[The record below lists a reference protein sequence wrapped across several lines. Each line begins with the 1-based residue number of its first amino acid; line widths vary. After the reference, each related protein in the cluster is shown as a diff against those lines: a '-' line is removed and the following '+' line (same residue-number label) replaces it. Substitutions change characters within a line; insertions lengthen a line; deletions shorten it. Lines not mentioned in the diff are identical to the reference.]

1 MKTTRKQLLLA
12 LALPFFLLTACGP
25 ESEFDAETQNQLL
38 GRWNLKEAYRN
49 GSQAESLENLFFEFT
64 ESGEMRTNILGA
76 TTQTDYLF
84 EGDKIVQTAGDNGM
98 EVAYSVESISD
109 TSLVLT
115 TTLRRYNFK
124 FDLRRGVAQME

>member
-1 MKTTRKQLLLA
+1 
-12 LALPFFLLTACGP
+12 
-25 ESEFDAETQNQLL
+25 
-38 GRWNLKEAYRN
+38 
-49 GSQAESLENLFFEFT
+49 
-64 ESGEMRTNILGA
+64 MRTNILGA

-98 EVAYSVESISD
+98 EVAYTVESISD

>member
-25 ESEFDAETQNQLL
+25 ESEFDTETQNQLL
-38 GRWNLKEAYRN
+38 GRWDLKEAYRN

-98 EVAYSVESISD
+98 EVAYTVESISD